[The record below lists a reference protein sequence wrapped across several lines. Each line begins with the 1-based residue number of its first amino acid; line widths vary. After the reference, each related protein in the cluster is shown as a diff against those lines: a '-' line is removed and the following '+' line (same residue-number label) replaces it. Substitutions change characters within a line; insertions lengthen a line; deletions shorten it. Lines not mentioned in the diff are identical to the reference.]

1 MRLIV
6 QIVVGLIALVVL
18 WKLLGFVLKL
28 FFGLVNFGLGLL
40 WLALI
45 IGAIVFVAGLVRRM
59 LIRS

>member
-1 MRLIV
+1 MKLIV

-28 FFGLVNFGLGLL
+28 FFGLVNFGMGLL

-45 IGAIVFVAGLVRRM
+45 IGAVIFVAGLVRRM